1 MGMITVVDFI
11 KIFIVESRKILSIT
25 RIGFDCAICGSAI
38 ISPKNGQKKFLS
50 QISKHLLT
58 DTIYGWAL
66 IGVYIRHRNGQLQE
80 EMALIQA
87 STIPHPRDR
96 SEEHTSE
103 LQSRGQLVCR
113 LLLDKKKTL
122 TDKTTST
129 LTLII
134 TIFYTNFPTTL
145 I

>member
-1 MGMITVVDFI
+1 MENQMINPSSKVRAKVPTGKITVVDFI

-87 STIPHPRDR
+87 SDR
-96 SEEHTSE
+96 KST
-103 LQSRGQLVCR
+103 R
-113 LLLDKKKTL
+113 LN
-122 TDKTTST
+122 SSH
-129 LTLII
+129 
-134 TIFYTNFPTTL
+134 
-145 I
+145 